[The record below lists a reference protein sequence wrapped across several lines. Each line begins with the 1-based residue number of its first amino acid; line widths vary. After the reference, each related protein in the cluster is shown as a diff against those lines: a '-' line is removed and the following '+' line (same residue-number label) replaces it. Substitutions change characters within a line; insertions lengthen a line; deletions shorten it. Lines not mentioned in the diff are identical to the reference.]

1 MKKRNDLENL
11 MLPTINEL
19 ESELEYEKYRDKYK
33 NILRSTIYILIV
45 VVAISVLLATLMFPV
60 LKICGKSMN
69 PTLIENDI
77 VLCIKEKR
85 YKQGDIIAFYY
96 NNQILV
102 KRVIGSAGEWVNI
115 DINGN
120 VFINDKLLNEPY
132 IKEKSLGDSDIE
144 FPYQV
149 PENSYFVMGEEREN
163 SIDSRNSLI
172 GTVKNEEIIG
182 KILIKIWPLKRIGIV
197 R

>member
-132 IKEKSLGDSDIE
+132 IKEKSLGEHDIT

-149 PENSYFVMGEEREN
+149 PEGKWFVLGDHRSV
-163 SIDSRNSLI
+163 SIDSRNSEI
-172 GTVKNEEIIG
+172 GCVKQDDIVG
-182 KILIKIWPLKRIGIV
+182 KIIFRVWPLNELDKIS
-197 R
+197 